1 MTLRTFPNIRRIN
14 TLNPPALSS
23 PRSLAA
29 AAQALAQWSRAMNP
43 PTWNSKI
50 DGEYLL
56 MIINIKMKKK
66 KKKKQKRVIEPNFT
80 KVA

>member
-1 MTLRTFPNIRRIN
+1 MIYYIYIYMLHDPSYVSQHPQN

-29 AAQALAQWSRAMNP
+29 AAQALARWSRAMNP

-56 MIINIKMKKK
+56 MIINDS
-66 KKKKQKRVIEPNFT
+66 
-80 KVA
+80 